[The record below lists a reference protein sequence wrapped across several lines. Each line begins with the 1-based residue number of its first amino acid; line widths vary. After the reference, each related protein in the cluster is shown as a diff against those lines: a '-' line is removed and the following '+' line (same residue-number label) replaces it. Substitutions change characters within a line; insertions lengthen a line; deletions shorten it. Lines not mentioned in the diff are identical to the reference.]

1 MNWPLIRWVRRVP
14 DEITSASDLL
24 LAVRIVALALA
35 IRVLKYVVPLPTL
48 VRAVAPRPHLG
59 PRTGQREQ
67 TIAVFARAAARLVR
81 PRSEGS
87 CLERSL
93 ILYRHLALAGAQPR
107 LLVGFRRDHT
117 AVHGHVWVVVD
128 GEPVADSPAVCAGY
142 DVALRFDS
150 FGHPMPNAAA

>member
-1 MNWPLIRWVRRVP
+1 MNPPVVRWLRRVVE
-14 DEITSASDLL
+14 EIASLSDLL
-24 LAVRIVALALA
+24 LAVRIVALALS
-35 IRVLKYVVPLPTL
+35 IRVLKHVVPLSTL
-48 VRAVAPRPHLG
+48 VRLLAPRPHRG
-59 PRTGQREQ
+59 PRRGRREK

-81 PRSEGS
+81 PRIEGS

-107 LLVGFRRDHT
+107 LLVGFRRDQA
-117 AVHGHVWVVVD
+117 AVLGHVWVVVD

-150 FGHPMPNAAA
+150 FGHSIPNAAA